1 MILAFSLMDIIK
13 VPFGYIMEWLYQLT
27 SNYGVSLILFSLI
40 VKLIM
45 LYPSAK
51 GKKGMMKMTRLNPQ
65 LKKLEAKY
73 GDDKEA
79 YQRATMELYRAEGVK
94 PTSGCL
100 WSMLPLLIIFPLYA
114 VVRQPMTYL
123 LHLNA
128 DQVTKILEILK
139 AGGVAI
145 GETGS
150 RTAFYN
156 QMIGA
161 SHIPEFADQIRAA
174 LPGISETA
182 LRGVNFN
189 FLGLDLSSIPNFRF
203 WNLGGYDWAHLGL
216 FLLPLISAAFQLVA
230 SLATQKLNN
239 SVATDEKGE
248 RDKSADTVNKTAKS
262 MLFMAPLMS
271 LWIGYIMPAALSIY
285 WISQAVFS
293 SLQEVVFTKLFRKG
307 FDEEDAAKQEAALE
321 RAMAEA
327 EKERIRA
334 QRRAENPDGITE
346 NTSKKKQRLQQ
357 REEAAAAAREY
368 AAKQRA
374 AQGLEPEEED
384 LPLSGI
390 ADRPFC
396 KGRAYKPDRYGRN
409 TFDAGR
415 FTEE

>member
-1 MILAFSLMDIIK
+1 MILAFKLMEIIQ

-40 VKLIM
+40 VKLLM

-79 YQRATMELYRAEGVK
+79 YQRAMMELYKAEGVN
-94 PTSGCL
+94 PSGGCL
-100 WSMLPLLIIFPLYA
+100 WTLLPLLIIFPLYA

-128 DQVTKILEILK
+128 DQVAKILEILK

-145 GETGS
+145 SESGRGS
-150 RTAFYN
+150 FYS

-161 SHIPEFADQIRAA
+161 SRIPEFAEQIRAA

-189 FLGLDLSSIPNFRF
+189 FLGLDLSQIPNFRF
-203 WNLGGYDWAHLGL
+203 WKLEGYDWAHLGL
-216 FLLPLISAAFQLVA
+216 FLLPLVSAALQLVT

-239 SVATDEKGE
+239 SIVTNEKGE
-248 RDKSADTVNKTAKS
+248 RDKSADSVNNTAKS
-262 MLFMAPLMS
+262 MLYMAPIMS
-271 LWIGYIMPAALSIY
+271 LWIGYVMPAALSIY

-293 SLQEVVFTKLFRKG
+293 SLQEIIFTKVFRKG
-307 FDEEDAAKQEAALE
+307 FDAEDAEKQEIALQRAIAA
-321 RAMAEA
+321 A

-346 NTSKKKQRLQQ
+346 NTSKKKQKLQR
-357 REEAAAAAREY
+357 REEADAAAREY

-374 AQGLEPEEED
+374 ALGLEPEEED

-390 ADRPFC
+390 EDRPFC
-396 KGRAYKPDRYGRN
+396 KGRTYKPDRYGRN

-415 FTEE
+415 